1 MCYCLVIIARLA
13 VRLRRIFDQGCSTKM
28 TFRSRSYF
36 LSRSFFLLLAL
47 ILFGAATATAQ
58 VGNAPSPRDALGF
71 EPGEDRKLANW
82 PQIVDYFKR
91 LDTASPRVSVHQI
104 GVSTERRPFI
114 VAIISSEKNIGNL
127 PRIRQAQALLADP
140 RRITNPSERARLIGE
155 TPAIVAITC
164 SIHSTEIVASQMAMQ
179 LAYNLASDNSARTKL
194 ILDNTVLLL
203 IPSVNPDGIDI
214 VTDWYRKTL
223 GTKFEGTSPPVLY
236 HRYSG
241 HDNNRD
247 WFMLT
252 QVETQLVSN
261 LFWREWFPEIVY
273 DVHQQGQF
281 GSRMCVP
288 PFFDPHNPNI
298 DPVIVRQVGAIG
310 MRMASN
316 LTAAGYKGIVT
327 NSTYD
332 MWWHGGL
339 RSAPY
344 YHNAIGILTEA
355 ASVRIATPLDVRRE
369 QLRASTRGLPNPLV
383 PATNFPV
390 VWEGGRWSM
399 RDILNMELITC
410 RTVLEEAAE
419 RREELIRN
427 FVTIAERAIEAG
439 KREAPY
445 AYIVPARQHDALT
458 AEEMISILLQQGVE
472 VHRAKSDF
480 TLDDKKYEKGSYVVL
495 LAQPY
500 RANVK
505 CLFEPQRYPDRR
517 LYPGGPAEPPYDVAG
532 WTLPM
537 QMGVDYVE
545 AKSPFDT
552 DLAKVDLDLFGLR
565 IIDGFWLVGY
575 PIDRSKKFFLSP
587 NQNKAFDFIN
597 RLFKTFESDTV
608 SRLKHSVNVNG
619 KEYGAGTFLIQNT
632 SPGKQANLEKP
643 RQKNSNQPHYSKVI
657 SWLAIR
663 HGIKLDPIADKDLSL
678 NLEAA
683 TDKLIQPRVALYRS
697 WMGSM
702 DEGWTR
708 WVLEQFGFDYK
719 NIYDADVRAGNLKNS
734 FDVVILPD
742 QSMQQIVAGNRAGL
756 YPPEYAGGITDAGVD
771 NLKSFVEQG
780 GVLVCLNAS
789 SELAVKRFD
798 LPVKNVLEG
807 LRRDQFYAPGS
818 IFRAEVDGSHQ
829 VAYGM
834 PAEADL
840 YFVSGSRSE
849 DTSSAPDA
857 DSAPRADPASPAQ
870 PRPPSAQPEGR
881 TTFVRAFAFEITDPA
896 RVRSVARYTD
906 GNPLRSGWLL
916 GPQYVAGKSA
926 LVDADLG
933 KGRVVLFGF
942 RTQHRAQT
950 WGTFKLLFNSIMLG
964 GLNQREAVGAT
975 RSR

>member
-1 MCYCLVIIARLA
+1 MSSLARPP
-13 VRLRRIFDQGCSTKM
+13 VRPRRILDQGCSTNM
-28 TFRSRSYF
+28 TFRPRLY
-36 LSRSFFLLLAL
+36 LSSLVVILLAASS
-47 ILFGAATATAQ
+47 IAAQADM
-58 VGNAPSPRDALGF
+58 PSPRDALGF
-71 EPGEDRKLANW
+71 EPGEDRKLAEW
-82 PQIVDYFKR
+82 SQIVDYFKR
-91 LDTASPRVSVHQI
+91 LDTASPRVSVHQM

-114 VAIISSEKNIGNL
+114 VAIISSEKNIENL
-127 PRIRQAQALLADP
+127 PRIRQAQARLADP
-140 RRITNPSERARLIGE
+140 RRIATTQERQQLIAE
-155 TPAIVAITC
+155 TPVIVAITC

-179 LAYNLASDNSARTKL
+179 LAYNLASDNSARTKE
-194 ILDNTVLLL
+194 ILASTVLLL

-236 HRYSG
+236 HRYAG

-252 QVETQLVSN
+252 QAETQMVSN

-316 LTAAGYKGIVT
+316 LTAAGYRGVVT

-369 QLRASTRGLPNPLV
+369 QLRASTRGLANPLV
-383 PATNFPV
+383 AATNFPL

-410 RTVLEEAAE
+410 RTVLEEAAL

-427 FVTIAERAIEAG
+427 FVDIAERAIETG

-445 AYIVPARQHDALT
+445 AYIIPDRQHDALT
-458 AEEMISILLQQGVE
+458 ADRMINILVQQGVE

-480 TLDDKKYEKGSYVVL
+480 TVDGKKYEEGSYVVL

-537 QMGVDYVE
+537 QMGVDYIE
-545 AKSPFDT
+545 AKSLFNA
-552 DLAKVDLDLFGLR
+552 DLEKLNADFIGLKLF
-565 IIDGFWLVGY
+565 VS
-575 PIDRSKKFFLSP
+575 PISRARSFFLSP
-587 NQNKAFDFIN
+587 DQNKAFDFIN
-597 RLFKTFESDTV
+597 SLFKTIDSVTV
-608 SRLKHSVNVNG
+608 SRLRHSVNVDG
-619 KEYGAGTFLIQNT
+619 KDYAAGTFVIQDT
-632 SPGKQANLEKP
+632 SSSRQRDRRKP
-643 RQKNSNQPHYSKVI
+643 QQRNSNQAGSPGLI
-657 SWLAIR
+657 SSLAIR
-663 HGIKLDPIADKDLSL
+663 HGINLDRIPDKGIALDL
-678 NLEAA
+678 EVMK
-683 TDKLIQPRVALYRS
+683 DKLVQPRVALYRS

-708 WVLEQFGFDYK
+708 WVLEQFGFDFK

-734 FDVVILPD
+734 FDVIILPD
-742 QSMQQIVAGNRAGL
+742 QSMQQIVSGNRAGS
-756 YPPEYAGGITDAGVD
+756 YPPEYTGGITEAGVA
-771 NLKSFVEQG
+771 NLKSFVEAG

-789 SELAVKRFD
+789 SEMAVKRFD
-798 LPVKNVLEG
+798 LPVKNVLDG
-807 LRRDQFYAPGS
+807 MRRDQFYAPGS
-818 IFRAEVDGSHQ
+818 IFRATVDISHP

-849 DTSSAPDA
+849 EAAAAPDA
-857 DSAPRADPASPAQ
+857 DSAPRAT
-870 PRPPSAQPEGR
+870 SAQSETR
-881 TTFVRAFAFEITDPA
+881 ATLVRAFAFEITDPA
-896 RVRSVARYTD
+896 RARTVARYTE

-916 GPQYVAGKSA
+916 GPQHVAGKSA
-926 LVDADLG
+926 LVDVDLG

-964 GLNQREAVGAT
+964 GLNQKEAAGA
-975 RSR
+975 SRPR

>member
-1 MCYCLVIIARLA
+1 
-13 VRLRRIFDQGCSTKM
+13 M
-28 TFRSRSYF
+28 TFRSRIYF
-36 LSRSFFLLLAL
+36 LSLTLILLAAS
-47 ILFGAATATAQ
+47 AAAAAQ
-58 VGNAPSPRDALGF
+58 VGNVPSPRDVLGF
-71 EPGEDRKLANW
+71 EPGEDRKLADW
-82 PQIVDYFKR
+82 SQIIDYFKR
-91 LDTASPRVSVHQI
+91 LDTASARVSVHQL

-114 VAIISSEKNIGNL
+114 VAIISSEKNIEDL
-127 PRIRQAQALLADP
+127 PRIRQSQARLADP
-140 RRITNPSERARLIGE
+140 RLIADQAERERLIRE
-155 TPAIVAITC
+155 TPAVVAITC

-179 LAYNLASDNSARTKL
+179 MAYNLASDNSTLTRD

-236 HRYSG
+236 HRYAG

-310 MRMASN
+310 MRMAAN
-316 LTAAGYKGIVT
+316 LTAAGYKGVVT

-355 ASVRIATPLDVRRE
+355 ASVRIASPMDVRRE
-369 QLRASTRGLPNPLV
+369 QLRATTRGLANPLV
-383 PATNFPV
+383 PSTNFPL

-410 RTVLEEAAE
+410 RTMLEEAAV
-419 RREELIRN
+419 RRQELIRN
-427 FVTIAERAIEAG
+427 FVTIADRAIEAG

-445 AYIVPARQHDALT
+445 AYVVPARQHDSPT
-458 AEEMISILLQQGVE
+458 ADRMINILLQQGVE
-472 VHRAKSDF
+472 VHRATSDF
-480 TLDDKKYEKGSYVVL
+480 MMDGKKYGNGSYVVL

-537 QMGVDYVE
+537 QMGVEYVQADSKFDADIVE
-545 AKSPFDT
+545 VESLLEDARATPHAETTSKTRGPRNPTAYISPETNLAFASINSVFKSAGQT
-552 DLAKVDLDLFGLR
+552 L
-565 IIDGFWLVGY
+565 
-575 PIDRSKKFFLSP
+575 
-587 NQNKAFDFIN
+587 
-597 RLFKTFESDTV
+597 V
-608 SRLKHSVNVNG
+608 SRADQKFKASN
-619 KEYGAGTFLIQNT
+619 KEYSAGTFIVEQT
-632 SPGKQANLEKP
+632 RSSDKQANRDLETVKRMPLAKP
-643 RQKNSNQPHYSKVI
+643 R
-657 SWLAIR
+657 L
-663 HGIKLDPIADKDLSL
+663 G
-678 NLEAA
+678 
-683 TDKLIQPRVALYRS
+683 LYRS
-697 WMGSM
+697 WTASM

-734 FDVVILPD
+734 FDCIILPD
-742 QSMQQIVAGNRAGL
+742 LSMQQVVTGNRAGS
-756 YPPEYAGGITDAGVD
+756 YPPEYTGGITDAGVD
-771 NLKSFVEQG
+771 NLRSFVEAG
-780 GVLVCLNAS
+780 GVLVCLNSS
-789 SELAVKRFD
+789 SELAIKRFD
-798 LPVKNVLEG
+798 LPVKNVLDG

-818 IFRAEVDGSHQ
+818 IFRAVVDASHP

-840 YFVSGSRSE
+840 YFVSVSGSRSE
-849 DTSSAPDA
+849 DAPA
-857 DSAPRADPASPAQ
+857 ASEPDSAPRSETRPA
-870 PRPPSAQPEGR
+870 AQPEAR
-881 TTFVRAFAFEITDPA
+881 ATLVRAFAFEITDPERA
-896 RVRSVARYTD
+896 RSIARYAES
-906 GNPLRSGWLL
+906 NPLRSGWLL
-916 GPQYVAGKSA
+916 GPQYIAGKSA
-926 LVDADLG
+926 LVDASLG

-964 GLNQREAVGAT
+964 GMNQREAVGVT
-975 RSR
+975 HSR

>member
-1 MCYCLVIIARLA
+1 MSVAVI
-13 VRLRRIFDQGCSTKM
+13 
-28 TFRSRSYF
+28 
-36 LSRSFFLLLAL
+36 LLA
-47 ILFGAATATAQ
+47 AASVAAQ
-58 VGNAPSPRDALGF
+58 ANLPSPRAALGF
-71 EPGEDRKLANW
+71 EPGEDRKLADW
-82 PQIVDYFKR
+82 SQIVDYFKR
-91 LDTASPRVSVHQI
+91 LDAASPRVSVHQL

-114 VAIISSEKNIGNL
+114 VAIISSEKNIENL
-127 PRIRQAQALLADP
+127 PRIRQAQAALADP
-140 RRITNPSERARLIGE
+140 RRIASPQERRQLIAE

-164 SIHSTEIVASQMAMQ
+164 SIHSTEIVASQMSMQ
-179 LAYNLASDNSARTKL
+179 LAYNLASDDSASTRE
-194 ILDNTVLLL
+194 ILASTVLLL
-203 IPSVNPDGIDI
+203 VPSVNPDGIDI
-214 VTDWYRKTL
+214 VTEWYRKTL

-236 HRYSG
+236 HRYAG

-252 QVETQLVSN
+252 QVETQLLSN

-310 MRMASN
+310 MRMASS
-316 LTAAGYKGIVT
+316 LTAAGYRGVVT

-355 ASVRIATPLDVRRE
+355 ASVRIATPLEIRRE
-369 QLRASTRGLPNPLV
+369 QLRASTRGLANPLV
-383 PATNFPV
+383 PATNFPA
-390 VWEGGRWSM
+390 VWEGGRWTM

-410 RTVLEEAAE
+410 RTVLEEAAG
-419 RREELIRN
+419 RREEVIRN
-427 FVTIAERAIEAG
+427 FVDIAERAIEAG
-439 KREAPY
+439 KREAPF
-445 AYIVPARQHDALT
+445 AYIVPARQMDRPT
-458 AEEMISILLQQGVE
+458 VDRMINILVQQGVE

-480 TLDDKKYEKGSYVVL
+480 AVDGKKYEEGSYVVQ

-545 AKSPFDT
+545 AAKRFDVELENVET
-552 DLAKVDLDLFGLR
+552 DPD
-565 IIDGFWLVGY
+565 
-575 PIDRSKKFFLSP
+575 
-587 NQNKAFDFIN
+587 KAFVKEILDRKLPSYASGNIRAARLFVSAESNNFSAFIN
-597 RLFKTFESDTV
+597 ELFQAINHAKQETPANRRASINV
-608 SRLKHSVNVNG
+608 WRLKRDFAVED
-619 KEYGAGTFLIQNT
+619 KRYPAGTFVIDYTVPPGLLA
-632 SPGKQANLEKP
+632 SPTGKTKKGPIIELDYRKTAMPDLPKIEFMAFNHKIDFEKMTN
-643 RQKNSNQPHYSKVI
+643 RAD
-657 SWLAIR
+657 LA
-663 HGIKLDPIADKDLSL
+663 GIADRIS
-678 NLEAA
+678 
-683 TDKLIQPRVALYRS
+683 QPRVALYRS

-719 NIYDADVRAGNLKNS
+719 NIYDADVRAGNLNKS
-734 FDVVILPD
+734 FDVIILPD
-742 QSMQQIVAGNRAGL
+742 QSMQQIVAGNRAGS
-756 YPPEYAGGITDAGVD
+756 YPPEYTGGITEAGAA
-771 NLKSFVEQG
+771 NLKSFVEAG

-789 SELAVKRFD
+789 TEMAVKRFD
-798 LPVKNVLEG
+798 LPVKNLLEG

-818 IFRAEVDGSHQ
+818 IFRASLDTSHP

-840 YFVSGSRSE
+840 YFVSGSRS
-849 DTSSAPDA
+849 DDSPAAPDP
-857 DSAPRADPASPAQ
+857 DSAPRAEPRTDPASPDSPARPAAAQ
-870 PRPPSAQPEGR
+870 AETRA
-881 TTFVRAFAFEITDPA
+881 TLVRAFAFEVTDPA
-896 RVRSVARYTD
+896 RARTVARYTEA
-906 GNPLRSGWLL
+906 NPLRSGWLL

-926 LVDADLG
+926 LVDVDLG
-933 KGRVVLFGF
+933 RGRVVLFGF

-964 GLNQREAVGAT
+964 GMNQKEAVGAV
-975 RSR
+975 RQK

>member
-1 MCYCLVIIARLA
+1 
-13 VRLRRIFDQGCSTKM
+13 M
-28 TFRSRSYF
+28 TFRPRLY
-36 LSRSFFLLLAL
+36 LSWLVVILLA
-47 ILFGAATATAQ
+47 AASVTAQ
-58 VGNAPSPRDALGF
+58 ADMPSPRDALGF
-71 EPGEDRKLANW
+71 EPGEDRKLADW
-82 PQIVDYFKR
+82 SQIVDYFKR

-114 VAIISSEKNIGNL
+114 VAIISSEKNIENL
-127 PRIRQAQALLADP
+127 PRIRQAQARLADP
-140 RRITNPSERARLIGE
+140 RLIANPQERQQLIGE

-179 LAYNLASDNSARTKL
+179 LAYNLASDKSARTKE
-194 ILDNTVLLL
+194 ILANTVLLL

-223 GTKFEGTSPPVLY
+223 GTRFEGTSPPVLY
-236 HRYSG
+236 HRYAG

-252 QVETQLVSN
+252 QAETQMVSN

-316 LTAAGYKGIVT
+316 LTAAGYRGVVT

-344 YHNAIGILTEA
+344 YHNAIGILSEA
-355 ASVRIATPLDVRRE
+355 ASVRIATPLDIKRE
-369 QLRASTRGLPNPLV
+369 QLRASTRGLANPLV
-383 PATNFPV
+383 PATNFPL
-390 VWEGGRWSM
+390 VWGGGRWSM
-399 RDILNMELITC
+399 RDIFDMELITC
-410 RTVLEEAAE
+410 RTVLEEAAM

-427 FVTIAERAIEAG
+427 FVEIAERAIKAG
-439 KREAPY
+439 RREAPY
-445 AYIVPARQHDALT
+445 AYIVPALQHDRPT
-458 AEEMISILLQQGVE
+458 ADRMIDILLKQGVE

-480 TLDDKKYEKGSYVVL
+480 TLDDKKYGKGSYVVL

-537 QMGVDYVE
+537 QMGVDYIEAVKRFDVE
-545 AKSPFDT
+545 LERIEPDRSTIRELIDAEHSFVKLDRERMARFFVSSEYNNSAAFINELFQAANNAKRSSAANKLASINVWRLNRDFMAEGKRHRAGSFVIDYILPPGMRARPTGRPKKDVSVIELDYKNT
-552 DLAKVDLDLFGLR
+552 AQPDLWGIESLASSHRITLEQTTNRADLAG
-565 IIDGFWLVGY
+565 
-575 PIDRSKKFFLSP
+575 
-587 NQNKAFDFIN
+587 
-597 RLFKTFESDTV
+597 
-608 SRLKHSVNVNG
+608 
-619 KEYGAGTFLIQNT
+619 
-632 SPGKQANLEKP
+632 
-643 RQKNSNQPHYSKVI
+643 
-657 SWLAIR
+657 
-663 HGIKLDPIADKDLSL
+663 IADRIS
-678 NLEAA
+678 
-683 TDKLIQPRVALYRS
+683 QPRVALYRS

-734 FDVVILPD
+734 FDVIILPD
-742 QSMQQIVAGNRAGL
+742 QSMQQIVAGNRAGS
-756 YPPEYAGGITDAGVD
+756 YPPEYTGGITDAGVA
-771 NLKSFVEQG
+771 NLKSFVEAG

-789 SELAVKRFD
+789 SEMAVKRFD
-798 LPVKNVLEG
+798 LPVKNVLDG

-818 IFRAEVDGSHQ
+818 IFRATLDTSHP

-840 YFVSGSRSE
+840 YFVSSARRARSE
-849 DTSSAPDA
+849 DPDDAPVP
-857 DSAPRADPASPAQ
+857 DSAPRSDTQARNDPAAPDAI
-870 PRPPSAQPEGR
+870 PRPQPAR
-881 TTFVRAFAFEITDPA
+881 PDSQSLLVSAFAFEITDAA
-896 RVRSVARYTD
+896 RARTVARYTE

-926 LVDADLG
+926 LVDVDLG

-964 GLNQREAVGAT
+964 GLNQKEASGSY
-975 RSR
+975 RPR